1 MAVHWTIQF
10 RSLRADTLYTISIY
24 DNEYN
29 GTAIPLVGGA
39 VPISTKEN
47 ESEDVFLPVRTQTG
61 YIRII
66 DNGKDAN
73 GNAFNWRDLMPASDT
88 SRPVTLS
95 HMVNNTTVCDWMGFI
110 EPQTFSGNIYDNV
123 QEREFPV
130 CDWLSSIKGDK
141 VAPTNA
147 EAVRFNFAYLIDYAL
162 GYPIPELEYNYHF
175 DGGAAAYEWLRK
187 EVSWGIFHDVDS
199 DNHVVSK
206 YNCQQLLE
214 EICKFFGWTCR
225 QHGADVFFESDANV
239 IHSWYVIDNQGL
251 HDIAVG
257 ETPTVYSIE
266 NTTTIQGIPGSFV
279 DTKNKVLITRGW
291 KKSSV
296 TAKVDKNNDVVEY
309 PDRDIENHYRSIQI
323 LRELA
328 GNGLYQFFRN
338 TFDVIRTQ
346 GYETIDCTD
355 VTVTLYA
362 TSKQWHADE
371 VVAEYGHNIIVSGHG
386 QINMDHF
393 DNDMNPH
400 SVTLSNDLWLYHGAD
415 APGDGP
421 YDKPLALIK
430 TNRQYSVTG
439 GKIVLSAKT
448 TKDQIDTTKHPEEYK
463 TVDSNGYIVMSVKF
477 GDKYYNGTT
486 WTTEPSSF
494 QVGLSSQIVTN
505 RRWDEPYPN
514 YDGLSLNL
522 EGVSLG
528 GYIEI
533 YFWEF
538 YDPDAY
544 NQLQQ
549 RYDPNKAK
557 ACRVTD
563 FKLSFIRNNS
573 EPAQKERS
581 ENKYILESASPFK
594 DEKDVSLLFF
604 TDNNNQFAENIVFNP
619 SGSYCTELEMD
630 GANIRPE
637 QHLVNRMSA
646 WGAVTHDLLSVNTDT
661 GNAAGTI
668 TPQCVVAEGGKR
680 YAPMSISRNWRDDAM
695 EVKYIELLNS

>member
-73 GNAFNWRDLMPASDT
+73 GNAFNWRDLMPASDK

-123 QEREFPV
+123 QEREFPI

-147 EAVRFNFAYLIDYAL
+147 EAARFNFAYLIDYVL

-175 DGGAAAYEWLRK
+175 DGGAAVYEWLRK
-187 EVSWGIFHDVDS
+187 GVSWGIFHDVDS
-199 DNHVVSK
+199 DNHVVSR

-225 QHGADVFFESDANV
+225 QQGADVFFESDANV
-239 IHSWYVIDNQGL
+239 LHSWYVIDNHGL

-291 KKSSV
+291 KKSAV
-296 TAKVDKNNDVVEY
+296 TAKVDKNNDLVEY
-309 PDRDIENHYRSIQI
+309 PDREIEKHYRSIQI

-328 GNGLYQFFRN
+328 GDGLYQFFRN

-371 VVAEYGHNIIVSGHG
+371 VVEEYGHNITVYGYG
-386 QINMDHF
+386 QINMDAF
-393 DNDMNPH
+393 DNNMNPH

-448 TKDQIDTTKHPEEYK
+448 TKDQIDTTKHPAEYRS
-463 TVDSNGYIVMSVKF
+463 VDANGYIVMSVKF

-494 QVGLSSQIVTN
+494 QVGASSQIVTN

-514 YDGLSLNL
+514 YDGLSLNI

-538 YDPDAY
+538 YDSDAE
-544 NQLQQ
+544 NHLQQ
-549 RYDPNKAK
+549 RYDPEKAK

-563 FKLSFIRNNS
+563 FKLSFIRSNS
-573 EPAQKERS
+573 EPEQKERS
-581 ENKYILESASPFK
+581 ENKYIIESASPFK

-619 SGSYCTELEMD
+619 NGSYCTELEMD

-680 YAPMSISRNWRDDAM
+680 YAPLSISRNWRDDAM
-695 EVKYIELLNS
+695 EVKYIELIN